1 MGLGDGNSSVCILGV
16 SVDGVSG
23 DGVSGDGV
31 SGDSGSDGG
40 GVPSSSMLCIGYVI
54 DI

>member
-16 SVDGVSG
+16 SVDGVC
-23 DGVSGDGV
+23 
-31 SGDSGSDGG
+31 GDSGSDGG

-54 DI
+54 DIITYTK

>member
-16 SVDGVSG
+16 SV